1 MVRKI
6 TYKPYQHLKHLQMSD
21 YRQKNE
27 VVPIKLQATK
37 IYMKPILMERF
48 KFISS
53 RHTCLYLGLSLRNE
67 YRVIFSYLRR
77 KSVNITV
84 RKYLQK
90 ARKFEVLFTVSSRI
104 ILINRV
110 RNLPAKYEIGLYL
123 LWTKRMVNRD
133 EYKTMAMIKILIKTM
148 SHGNLPGSL
157 VILKS

>member
-1 MVRKI
+1 
-6 TYKPYQHLKHLQMSD
+6 MSD

-27 VVPIKLQATK
+27 AVPIKLQATK

-84 RKYLQK
+84 RKYL
-90 ARKFEVLFTVSSRI
+90 
-104 ILINRV
+104 
-110 RNLPAKYEIGLYL
+110 
-123 LWTKRMVNRD
+123 
-133 EYKTMAMIKILIKTM
+133 
-148 SHGNLPGSL
+148 
-157 VILKS
+157 